1 MFKKILLGLVGVAT
15 AVTAWAQPGAADY
28 PARPVK
34 LIAVA
39 TAGAGGDVLARL
51 MADRMGAILKTSF
64 IVDNR
69 PGAGGSLAMEGVAR
83 AAPDGYTIG
92 LGGFTSN
99 VLLPIVRKKMSYDP
113 IKDFAPIAQIGTA
126 SILLAVTNDFA
137 ATDLKS
143 LIALA
148 KQNPKEGLL
157 YASWGVG
164 STGHF
169 CGELLN
175 QRAGINTSHVPY
187 KGTGPIVNDL
197 LGGQIKMAYIDMA
210 TATPLVKSGRLR
222 AIAACVKRSP
232 SLPDVPSFEES
243 GIDFSGKSALA
254 PMWAFYAPAGTPQP
268 VLDKLAAA
276 MKQALDQPDMAAK
289 LLELGV
295 TKDYVPG
302 AAYHALLAAG
312 IPQWK
317 EIATNSNIHVDE

>member
-1 MFKKILLGLVGVAT
+1 MFKKFLAGIASLAAFGAI
-15 AVTAWAQPGAADY
+15 AQSAPADY
-28 PARPVK
+28 PVRPIR
-34 LIAVA
+34 LITVA

-51 MADRMGAILKTSF
+51 MADRMGQIMKTAF

-69 PGAGGSLAMEGVAR
+69 AGAGGSLAMEGVAR
-83 AAPDGYTIG
+83 AQPDGYTIG

-126 SILLAVTNDFA
+126 SILLVVTNDVPVN
-137 ATDLKS
+137 DLKS

-148 KQNPKEGLL
+148 RSNPKEGLL

-175 QRAGINTSHVPY
+175 QKAQINTSHVPY
-187 KGTGPIVNDL
+187 KGVGPIVNDM

-210 TATPLVKSGRLR
+210 TATPLVKSGRLK

-232 SLPDVPSFEES
+232 SLPEVPSFEES

-254 PMWAFYAPAGTPQP
+254 PMWAMYAPAGTPQAI
-268 VLDKLAAA
+268 VDRLNVV
-276 MKQALDQPDMAAK
+276 MKQVLDQPDMAGK

-302 AAYHALLAAG
+302 GAYQGLLAAG

-317 EIATNSNIHVDE
+317 EIATRSNIHVDE